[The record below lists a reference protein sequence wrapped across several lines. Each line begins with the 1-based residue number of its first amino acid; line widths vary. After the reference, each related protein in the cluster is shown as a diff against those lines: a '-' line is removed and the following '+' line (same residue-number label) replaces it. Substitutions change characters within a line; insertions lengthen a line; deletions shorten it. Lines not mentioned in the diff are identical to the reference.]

1 MSTPPLTLAQR
12 SVAVGEVKQRRQQTQ
27 NLNEISIQNTG
38 TTRIVNNKNARKAT
52 NVLLS
57 NHEMD
62 IKS

>member
-12 SVAVGEVKQRRQQTQ
+12 SVAVGEAKQRRQQTQ